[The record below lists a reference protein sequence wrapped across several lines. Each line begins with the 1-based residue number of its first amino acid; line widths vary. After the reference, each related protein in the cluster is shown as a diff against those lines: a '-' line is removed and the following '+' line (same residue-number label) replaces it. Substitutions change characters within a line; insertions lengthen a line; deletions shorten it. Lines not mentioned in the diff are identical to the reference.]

1 MNGFDSRLRQ
11 ARARQHRIFLF
22 IALGA
27 AAVAA
32 ALAVFWIAT
41 QGISVVVSP
50 QKADDRAGLRIKQ
63 GPGFTLGKKA
73 YAFGEVVIEVRA
85 AGFVTEE
92 VAVAADKQSTFVE
105 VVMREAP
112 ARLRVATVPED
123 AATRWLVDGALVATS
138 QSLSMQMKPGT
149 HTLVVNHPHYHKAGL
164 EVFAEPGE
172 EVREQIR
179 LLPLEGRLQITTEPA
194 GAAVSIDGAAQAAAP
209 ASYAVAGGRHVVEVS
224 HPGYKNLRD
233 TVEITNAETGIAR
246 NYRLAPQDAFVRFNL
261 QPQGGRLLLNGRRT
275 DGGGAVRVDS
285 MRRHTASYSSA
296 GYFPQSK
303 TFTLQPGAEQE
314 VRFSL
319 REETGVVEILSR
331 PPATVL
337 IDGKE
342 AGATPMTVSLRAV
355 EHRIT
360 VAREGYRSVTQKL
373 TPAASGAKR
382 MDVTLKTELQARLA
396 ESPATYRNS
405 VGMTLRLFARPGV
418 VAMGA
423 PRHEQG
429 QRANEFQRTVR
440 LTKAFYAALH
450 ETTAGQFGRYKA
462 APSAGKAGVPATGV
476 TWLEAA
482 AFCNW
487 LSARERLRPFYVLQ
501 DNRYLGINDRADGY
515 RLLTEAEW
523 EWLARGAGRRQQT
536 RFTWGDQSAVPAGAG
551 NLADQSARGALK
563 MYIPNY
569 TDGFGELAPVGSF
582 AAGKAGLY
590 DLSGNVSEWVHD
602 VYSLMPPA
610 ADGGVE
616 TDPTGPAG
624 GGSHVFK
631 GSNWRS
637 ATLTEL
643 RASFR
648 ETSVAGRDDL
658 GFRVARYLYGGEN
671 DDKN

>member
-1 MNGFDSRLRQ
+1 MNGFDSQLRR
-11 ARARQHRIFLF
+11 ARARQHRIFLVIVF
-22 IALGA
+22 GA

-32 ALAVFWIAT
+32 ALAMFWILT

-50 QKADDRAGLRIKQ
+50 QKADDRAELRIKH

-73 YAFGEVVIEVRA
+73 YTFGEVVIEVRA

-92 VAVAADKQSTFVE
+92 ITVAADKQSTFIE
-105 VVMREAP
+105 VAMRKAP

-123 AATRWLVDGALVATS
+123 TATRWLLDGALIATS

-149 HTLVVNHPHYHKAGL
+149 HTLVVNHPYYQKAAI

-172 EVREQIR
+172 EVREKVR
-179 LLPLEGRLQITTEPA
+179 LLPLEGRLQITTEPP
-194 GAAVSIDGAAQAAAP
+194 GAVVSIDGAAQAAAP
-209 ASYAVAGGRHVVEVS
+209 GSYAVAGGRHVIEVA
-224 HPGYKNLRD
+224 HPGYKNLQD
-233 TVEITNAETGIAR
+233 TVEITNTALDIAR
-246 NYRLAPQDAFVRFNL
+246 NYQLSPQDAFVRFHL
-261 QPQGGRLLLNGRRT
+261 QPQGGRLMLNGRRT
-275 DGGGAVRVDS
+275 GGGAVRVDS
-285 MRRHTASYSSA
+285 MRQHTAAYSMP

-303 TFTLQPGAEQE
+303 TFTLRPGAEEE

-331 PPATVL
+331 PSGSVR

-342 AGATPMTVSLRAV
+342 AGATPLSVTLRAV
-355 EHRIT
+355 EHEIT

-373 TPAASGAKR
+373 TPSASGAKK

-396 ESPATYRNS
+396 ESTATYKNS
-405 VGMTLRLFARPGV
+405 VGMTLRLFANPGV
-418 VAMGA
+418 VEMGA

-429 QRANEFQRTVR
+429 QRANEFQRKAR
-440 LTKAFYAALH
+440 LTKAFYAAVH
-450 ETTAGQFGRYKA
+450 ETTAAQFGRYKA
-462 APSAGKAGVPATGV
+462 APSAGAAGIPVTGV

-487 LSARERLRPFYVLQ
+487 LSAREKLRPFYVLQ
-501 DNRYLGINDRADGY
+501 NNRYLGINARANGY
-515 RLLTEAEW
+515 RLPTEAEW
-523 EWLARGAGRRQQT
+523 EWLARRAGRSRQT
-536 RFTWGDQSAVPAGAG
+536 RFTWGDQTAVPAAAG

-602 VYSLMPPA
+602 VYSLIPPA
-610 ADGGVE
+610 ADGRVE
-616 TDPTGPAG
+616 TDPTGPSG
-624 GGSHVFK
+624 GDSHVFK

-648 ETSVAGRDDL
+648 ETSAAGRDDL

-671 DDKN
+671 DDKK